1 VTKVKNAV
9 LPSLTFLLGAAAVF
23 LFYSQPSATAFFTA
37 GQAACLNG
45 TAQALISP
53 GTADE
58 LVQALDSAQHAIEV
72 EMYVF
77 TSSELKDALVQAVQR
92 GVRVRLILEPRVDSN
107 LATAEFLASKGIEV
121 RWATTDYAN
130 THSKLA
136 IIDGRKVLVGSINWS
151 HSALYSNREAE
162 LLVENERLAQ
172 EFLAAFEQDWAQ
184 ASATK

>member
-1 VTKVKNAV
+1 MRSAATAAAA
-9 LPSLTFLLGAAAVF
+9 FLFGAAAVF

-58 LVQALDSAQHAIEV
+58 LVQALDSAQRTIEV

-107 LATAEFLASKGIEV
+107 LATAEFLAAKGIEV

-136 IIDGRKVLVGSINWS
+136 IIDGKRVLVGSINWS
-151 HSALYSNREAE
+151 HSALYANREAE

-184 ASATK
+184 ASAMK

>member
-1 VTKVKNAV
+1 MRSALV
-9 LPSLTFLLGAAAVF
+9 LAAGFLLGATAVLF
-23 LFYSQPSATAFFTA
+23 LYAEPGATAFFTA
-37 GQAACLNG
+37 SPSACLNG

-58 LVQALDSAQHAIEV
+58 LTAFLASAQQSIDV

-77 TSSELKDALVQAVQR
+77 TSSELKDALVQAAGR
-92 GVRVRLILEPRVDSN
+92 GVRVRLILEPRIDNN
-107 LATAEFLASKGIEV
+107 LATAEFLASKGVEV

-136 IIDGRKVLVGSINWS
+136 IVDGKKILVGSINWS
-151 HSALYSNREAE
+151 RHALYENRETA
-162 LLVENERLAQ
+162 LIVENERLAR

-184 ASATK
+184 ASTAK